1 MTIRPPTVVL
11 LAITALLGLA
21 LAGAATPAEAAGRK
35 GGGGGASA
43 GYSGGGGG
51 GGASYGR
58 GHGGGGSH
66 YRHYRSRRSSPE
78 PGTKRRA
85 YSYRG
90 HKSHRYYRPY
100 RFRGAYGYGYG
111 YRRSPWRWNWSWG
124 RSYQPYYGYSR
135 YAYIEPTPTY
145 YYSPQYY
152 GYYPGRTYYERT
164 LERKVERLQTQLASE
179 RYARFYWRAW
189 PPYYRPPGPSAEGS
203 CLYGPDES
211 LLYEP
216 QGKTCSSSLAS
227 R

>member
-1 MTIRPPTVVL
+1 MTIRPPTVVF
-11 LAITALLGLA
+11 LALTALLGLA
-21 LAGAATPAEAAGRK
+21 LAGTPTPAQAAGKK
-35 GGGGGASA
+35 GGGGGASI
-43 GYSGGGGG
+43 GYGGGGG
-51 GGASYGR
+51 SSYSR

-85 YSYRG
+85 YSYRN
-90 HKSHRYYRPY
+90 HRSHRYYRPY

-111 YRRSPWRWNWSWG
+111 FRRYPWTWTWG

-152 GYYPGRTYYERT
+152 GYYPGRTHYEAA
-164 LERKVERLQTQLASE
+164 LERKVDRLQTQLASE

-189 PPYYRPPGPSAEGS
+189 PPYYRPQGPSAEGS

-216 QGKTCSSSLAS
+216 EGKTCSSSLAS